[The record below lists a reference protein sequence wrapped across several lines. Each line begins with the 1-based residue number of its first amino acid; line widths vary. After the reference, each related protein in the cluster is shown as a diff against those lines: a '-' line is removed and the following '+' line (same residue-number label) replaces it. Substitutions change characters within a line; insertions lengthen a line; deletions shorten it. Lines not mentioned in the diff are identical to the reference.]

1 MSRVQSP
8 SPTPIFIHFML
19 HASSPAFER
28 STESSCKVAC
38 DRFHSHTYLEAR
50 QHRPSAL
57 LGLLHEPL
65 HGAFFDST
73 HGARIGN
80 DRSQIIEF
88 GKDGSNSAGKRVLFH
103 FHTVVGWQHQDPKAR
118 HNSHELLSQL
128 YASDVW
134 Q

>member
-1 MSRVQSP
+1 MSRVRSP

-19 HASSPAFER
+19 HASSPTLER
-28 STESSCKVAC
+28 GTESSCKVAC
-38 DRFHSHTYLEAR
+38 DRLHLHTYLEAR

-57 LGLLHEPL
+57 LGLHYGPLHEAL
-65 HGAFFDST
+65 FDST

-103 FHTVVGWQHQDPKAR
+103 FHTVVLCQHEDPQSR
-118 HNSHELLSQL
+118 HNFHELLSQL
-128 YASDVW
+128 YAADVW